1 MTQEELF
8 QHQVQV
14 QLLLHP
20 PSSESMGPFFLK
32 IAMDQ
37 KAWQFFRPTE
47 FLKIVELFF
56 EDSTVGLL
64 SIQLGIPFEMPIARN

>member
-1 MTQEELF
+1 
-8 QHQVQV
+8 
-14 QLLLHP
+14 
-20 PSSESMGPFFLK
+20 MGPFFLK